1 MVRTVR
7 SSSMR
12 LLVRKAFTMIELI
25 YAIVVIAVVT
35 LTIPMMIQVN
45 NKGFE
50 GNLAGEAIFIIS
62 SVLSEATTLVW
73 DNSSLPGGSAATDVI
88 LSKIL
93 DVPTGDAAYVR
104 SDINTTIRTGGL
116 DEDMHRQFFNTT
128 TVPVQV
134 AGIVALPN
142 TFNNTGARLKYKRV
156 YTVNVT
162 SRYIDDTPNSPFEFS
177 KISFAS
183 QTNIKMTE
191 VKITAEIDSVPTVIS
206 VLRAYTCNIGEID
219 YAKRRF

>member
-1 MVRTVR
+1 MH
-7 SSSMR
+7 
-12 LLVRKAFTMIELI
+12 KAFTMIELI
-25 YAIVVIAVVT
+25 YAIVIIAVVT

-50 GNLAGEAIFIIS
+50 GNLAGEGIFLIS

-73 DNSSLPGGSAATDVI
+73 DNSSLPGGSTATTVV

-93 DVPTGDAAYVR
+93 DVATGDAAYTR
-104 SDINTTIRTGGL
+104 PDTNTTIRVGGL

-128 TVPVQV
+128 TVPVQA
-134 AGIVALPN
+134 AGIVPIPN
-142 TFNNTGARLKYKRV
+142 TFDSTAVGEQFGLKRKYAVK
-156 YTVNVT
+156 VT
-162 SRYIDDTPNSPFEFS
+162 SRYIDDTPNTPFEFS
-177 KISFAS
+177 KNSFGKQS
-183 QTNIKMTE
+183 NIKMTE
-191 VKITAEIDSVPTVIS
+191 VEVKAKIDGNMTVIS